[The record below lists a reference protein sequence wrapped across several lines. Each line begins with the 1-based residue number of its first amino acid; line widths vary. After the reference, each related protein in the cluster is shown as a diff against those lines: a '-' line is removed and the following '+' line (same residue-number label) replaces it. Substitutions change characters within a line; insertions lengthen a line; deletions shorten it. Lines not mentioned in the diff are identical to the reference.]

1 MSYQLR
7 KFARR
12 NKAMMA
18 GAVIALVGMT
28 LGTVAAVW
36 QAIEVTAERDRA
48 MPEARKAERINVFL
62 QGILASADPAISDY
76 DVTVRDAI
84 DRAARSAE
92 TELAEEPRFWLP
104 CNTESAR
111 STIASAGSRTPNTTF
126 ASHSPEGD
134 EPSATIA

>member
-1 MSYQLR
+1 
-7 KFARR
+7 
-12 NKAMMA
+12 MMA

-76 DVTVRDAI
+76 
-84 DRAARSAE
+84 RAARSAE

-134 EPSATIA
+134 EPSATIARPS